1 MKLSMGICAG
11 LLSSAAILACSHD
24 RPADEPTTASNELNS
39 SPRSDTAATDRDY
52 DEREAAHSGAERA
65 SSDSTE
71 TAADRAAIDRDDDG
85 RPRAADDTGK
95 NERDRGDTKTPID
108 QGNGETDLKITQK
121 IRQAV
126 VADDSLSV
134 TAKNAKIITEGGK
147 VTLRGP
153 VDSARERSAI
163 DAIARNVAG
172 VSAVDNQL
180 EVKK

>member
-1 MKLSMGICAG
+1 MKISMGICAG

-39 SPRSDTAATDRDY
+39 TTRSDAPATDRDY
-52 DEREAAHSGAERA
+52 DEREAARSGAERA

-71 TAADRAAIDRDDDG
+71 TAADRAAVDRDDG
-85 RPRAADDTGK
+85 RPLAADDTGK
-95 NERDRGDTKTPID
+95 NERDRGDTQTPLD
-108 QGNGETDLKITQK
+108 QGNGKTDLEITQK